1 MEEKNACIVSNK
13 VTIVVNSCDGYEDLW
28 YPFFT
33 LLKKYWKPLN
43 ERIVLNTESK
53 NYQFDGLNIECFHPS
68 SKNSPYGKRMLE
80 VLEKISTPYVLMLL
94 DDFFLRKPV
103 DINQIYSIINWMD
116 KDENIAYFNC
126 DNTPVYYE
134 EWEKDKYPGYHRIP
148 YGNIYTLNMQA
159 AIWRTSKLKKYWSV
173 NSEGDISPWEWEMY
187 TNAIIS
193 KCKKDKF
200 YCKYNQESPAFCE
213 YGHSVYG
220 DIWGVVRGKW
230 VESDIVSLF
239 NKEHIEID
247 LKRRGFFQQEK
258 GLSED
263 CISEIRNNEM
273 PKTIRFN
280 YSFIERVLG
289 KPYVKKYKRFI
300 NNNDII
306 HLFRISPE
314 TVFAEYCLYLD
325 RCRFKKKLKREERI
339 KVLKSEKK
347 TKIIKKIIHKLLKK
361 NK

>member
-1 MEEKNACIVSNK
+1 MEGKNACIVSNK
-13 VTIVVNSCDGYEDLW
+13 VTIVVNSCDSYEDLW

-173 NSEGDISPWEWEMY
+173 NSEGDISPWEWELY
-187 TNAIIS
+187 TNLIAAS
-193 KCKKDKF
+193 NYNDKF
-200 YCKYNQESPAFCE
+200 YCVSKYGNVFYDYA
-213 YGHSVYG
+213 YNYNGMGVY
-220 DIWGVVRGKW
+220 RGKW
-230 VESDIVSLF
+230 VKNDVVPFFKNEGITVDYS
-239 NKEHIEID
+239 K
-247 LKRRGFFQQEK
+247 RGFFQQEK
-258 GLSED
+258 NLQEER
-263 CISEIRNNEM
+263 ISEIRNNEM

-325 RCRFKKKLKREERI
+325 RCRFKKKLKREDRI

-347 TKIIKKIIHKLLKK
+347 TKIIKKIIHKLFKK